1 MWNDSHLVA
10 ILAAALR
17 GSVTKSWFLSLA
29 YLSVCNCRARP
40 CTCKAQI
47 GSQIMLLPFN
57 YQTAS
62 PETRKLKNK
71 QTTTKHSPPPASCG
85 WRSLPWP
92 GSHFWVLYLLS
103 WLAWSPPGPWGWA
116 FVSRNGSSPIHL
128 QPISFT
134 VEHWIIRNEDLTV
147 THAWLLMLLLRE
159 AVSVAA
165 PPLPSLSCC
174 L

>member
-1 MWNDSHLVA
+1 MWSHLHLVA

-29 YLSVCNCRARP
+29 YLSVTAEQDHVPARR
-40 CTCKAQI
+40 KSDLKYA
-47 GSQIMLLPFN
+47 SPFN
-57 YQTAS
+57 CQTAS
-62 PETRKLKNK
+62 PETSKLKNK

-92 GSHFWVLYLLS
+92 GSHFWALYLLS
-103 WLAWSPPGPWGWA
+103 WLTWTPPGPWGWT

-128 QPISFT
+128 QPISCT